1 MNKVSSKPNI
11 LLLLI
16 DSLRAD
22 RLYQTKFKT
31 AKTPNMDSLIKNGIC
46 FSQAI
51 SSSDGTVFSMVTVL
65 TGSYPYKTK
74 VASNRLHKIHSKV
87 KTYVTLLR
95 ESGYNTYSITYDT
108 TGVHRFAQDFEHK
121 TPYSI
126 GSNLYNGLGNRI
138 IKFIDSLKDPW
149 LLYIHLEDL
158 HAPFK
163 APSEFDNDKY
173 GMNQYDRIISGI
185 DSWLGRVLEKINRT
199 NTLIVITSDHGDYV
213 PTIYRENNVI
223 NFEPGVISNL
233 QTKIGK
239 KIPPSIRNKLI
250 SVRDNIKEKYVLSKT
265 ADLQLSPHEQRII
278 TLKRANPGRE
288 NFLYDD
294 MAHVPLILAG
304 SSLPHPKIISQ
315 QVGLVDIFPTIVD
328 IIGIPDIPKV
338 HGRSLLP
345 MIEGDVEKEIPI
357 YLESTAKMKKSQGDV
372 IGIRTSNFKYFRNAY
387 NKNAHVHLYD
397 LKNDPFEENNIA
409 KLNPEIIETM
419 EQTLTKFLKESINEE
434 DKEELSEQEI
444 KKIENELKKLGYM

>member
-1 MNKVSSKPNI
+1 MKKVSSKPNI

-22 RLYQTKFKT
+22 RLYQTKLKT

-51 SSSDGTVFSMVTVL
+51 SSSDGTVFSMATVL

-126 GSNLYNGLGNRI
+126 GSNLYNGFGNRI

-173 GMNQYDRIISGI
+173 GVNQYDRIISGI
-185 DSWLGRVLEKINRT
+185 DSWLGRVLEKINHN
-199 NTLIVITSDHGDYV
+199 NTLIVITSDHGDYI

-223 NFEPGVISNL
+223 NFERGLIDDI

-239 KIPPSIRNKLI
+239 KIPPLIRNKLI
-250 SVRDNIKEKYVLSKT
+250 KIRDKAKRKSILSKAKNLHLT
-265 ADLQLSPHEQRII
+265 RYEERDL
-278 TLKRANPGRE
+278 TLMRANPGDQSY
-288 NFLYDD
+288 LYDD
-294 MAHVPLILAG
+294 MVHVPLILSG
-304 SSLPHPKIISQ
+304 KTINSPKVVSQ
-315 QVGLVDIFPTIVD
+315 QVGLIDIFPTLVD
-328 IIGIPDIPKV
+328 IIGIPNIPQV

-345 MIEGDVEKEIPI
+345 LIKGDVMDEKPV
-357 YLESTAKMKKSQGDV
+357 YLESTAKMKKSHGDV
-372 IGIRTSNFKYFRNAY
+372 IGIRTSNFKYFRNTD
-387 NKNAHVHLYD
+387 NPNENVNLYD
-397 LKNDPFEENNIA
+397 LQNDPFEEHNIA
-409 KLNPEIIETM
+409 ISRQEVIKTM
-419 EQTLTKFLKESINEE
+419 EQTLTELKKDSVNEE
-434 DKEELSEQEI
+434 KQEEMSEEEI
-444 KKIENELKKLGYM
+444 KKIENELRKLGYM

>member
-51 SSSDGTVFSMVTVL
+51 SSSDGTVFSMATVL

-108 TGVHRFAQDFEHK
+108 KGVHRFAQDFEHK

-185 DSWLGRVLEKINRT
+185 DSWLGRVLEKIGLNERYESNNRYKI
-199 NTLIVITSDHGDYV
+199 NTHSFRAYGI
-213 PTIYRENNVI
+213 
-223 NFEPGVISNL
+223 
-233 QTKIGK
+233 TKISRHDPNFGK
-239 KIPPSIRNKLI
+239 KIAGQKGYLLQYDRISDEEKLEIYQKYEIDLIIDNTEKQKAKIKKLEEDNNTLEKMNESNMRLARKMKRFEYKDSITRKDIAKIVYDELEKM
-250 SVRDNIKEKYVLSKT
+250 RDNK
-265 ADLQLSPHEQRII
+265 
-278 TLKRANPGRE
+278 
-288 NFLYDD
+288 
-294 MAHVPLILAG
+294 
-304 SSLPHPKIISQ
+304 
-315 QVGLVDIFPTIVD
+315 
-328 IIGIPDIPKV
+328 
-338 HGRSLLP
+338 
-345 MIEGDVEKEIPI
+345 
-357 YLESTAKMKKSQGDV
+357 
-372 IGIRTSNFKYFRNAY
+372 
-387 NKNAHVHLYD
+387 
-397 LKNDPFEENNIA
+397 
-409 KLNPEIIETM
+409 
-419 EQTLTKFLKESINEE
+419 
-434 DKEELSEQEI
+434 
-444 KKIENELKKLGYM
+444 